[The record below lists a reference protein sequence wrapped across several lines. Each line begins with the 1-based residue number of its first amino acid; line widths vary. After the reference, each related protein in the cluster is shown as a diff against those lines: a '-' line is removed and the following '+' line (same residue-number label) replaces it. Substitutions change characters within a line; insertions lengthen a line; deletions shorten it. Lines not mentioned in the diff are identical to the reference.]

1 MSAAPCNIW
10 FGPGGL
16 RGVFGAGVAQGL
28 QDCLQQG
35 QLATDQFTLYG
46 SSIGCLNA
54 AFLATGHTHRGLE
67 IFQHET
73 ARLIRREN
81 LWPTLAARIR
91 NRLAGR
97 ETNQA
102 RAVPAI
108 VDIDHVLAVMRRLTP
123 EISNQLKQSALAV
136 HAEVLERRTGA
147 YQHLDLRQADEPLEV
162 IRCALNCFPFY
173 CGPTRG
179 GLLDSAIR
187 GPGFTRLLDDRREER
202 LVVILN
208 TRPQA
213 SFLRHWAADL
223 AAAALAASPRISA
236 YYACKQW
243 RLRSAVR
250 RARRQAGQVL
260 LVCPPPPRP
269 RATLGQLHADGI
281 AAADSIRE
289 FIHNKTARG
298 NPDAA

>member
-1 MSAAPCNIW
+1 MSAARCNIW

-28 QDCLQQG
+28 QNCLQRG
-35 QLATDQFTLYG
+35 QLATDQFALYG

-67 IFQHET
+67 ILQHET

-81 LWPTLAARIR
+81 MWPALAARVR
-91 NRLAGR
+91 NRLAR
-97 ETNQA
+97 RATAQS

-123 EISNQLKQSALAV
+123 EISDQLKQSALAV
-136 HAEVLERRTGA
+136 HAEVLECRTGA

-187 GPGFTRLLDDRREER
+187 GPGFTRLLDDRRQKR

-208 TRPQA
+208 ARPQA

-223 AAAALAASPRISA
+223 AAALLAASPRISA
-236 YYACKQW
+236 YYAGKQW

-250 RARRQAGQVL
+250 RAQRQAGQVL
-260 LVCPPPPRP
+260 LICPPPPRP
-269 RATLGQLHADGI
+269 RATPGQLHADGI
-281 AAADSIRE
+281 ALADSIRD
-289 FIHNKTARG
+289 FILHGTTGG
-298 NPDAA
+298 NLDVA